1 MGNIITIGSWLESN
15 SATMIGITNVVFF
28 EAISLFEKNNK
39 MLGEQNN

>member
-1 MGNIITIGSWLESN
+1 
-15 SATMIGITNVVFF
+15 MIDITNVVFF